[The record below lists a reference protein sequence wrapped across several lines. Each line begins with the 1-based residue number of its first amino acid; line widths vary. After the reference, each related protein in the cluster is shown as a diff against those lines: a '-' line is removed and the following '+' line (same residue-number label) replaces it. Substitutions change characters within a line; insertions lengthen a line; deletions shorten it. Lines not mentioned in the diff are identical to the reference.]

1 MSKEINLISSSLSFL
16 NYPSISPMSLKDY
29 DIGII
34 GVPSEL
40 GTTEMP
46 GCRYGPREIRI
57 ASQQYTGHLSE
68 QKKDLSDAWIGDLGD
83 LEVIQG
89 RPIYFVETAQ
99 KVFGQLA
106 EYKKTLAF
114 LGGDHLMTFCSVS
127 GLRKE
132 LIHPP
137 AILWIDAHLDFDDEY
152 PSGVKYSHATVLKR
166 LSDLKCIDS
175 GNSVVLGY
183 RGYASRAIAEKRASE
198 AGINIFSM
206 QNMRKQSFSSV
217 LEQTIKFLSE
227 APAIYVS
234 VDIDALDCAYAP
246 GTGVHE
252 PGGFAPWEL
261 LEVIRSLNTLK
272 TKIIGVDVVEVNPLR
287 DPTGSTCSIA
297 AIILLELLGVAL
309 NTYSHKKK
317 E

>member
-16 NYPSISPMSLKDY
+16 NYPSISSDSLEDY
-29 DIGII
+29 EMGII

-57 ASQQYTGHLSE
+57 ATQQYTGYLSG
-68 QKKDLSDAWIGDLGD
+68 QKKDISDAWIGDLGD
-83 LEVIQG
+83 LKVIQG
-89 RPIYFVETAQ
+89 RPKYFLETAQ
-99 KVFGQLA
+99 KVFRQLA
-106 EYKKTLAF
+106 KYKKTLAVI
-114 LGGDHLMTFCSVS
+114 GGDHLTTFCSVS

-132 LIHPP
+132 LNDPP

-175 GNSVVLGY
+175 GNSVVIGY
-183 RGYASRAIAEKRASE
+183 RGYASKATAEKGAIE
-198 AGINIFSM
+198 AGINIFPM
-206 QNMRKQSFSSV
+206 QNMRKQSFSLV
-217 LEQTIKFLSE
+217 LEQTTKILRRS
-227 APAIYVS
+227 PTIYVS

-252 PGGFAPWEL
+252 PGGFTPWEL
-261 LEVIRSLNTLK
+261 LEVIRSLNALK

-297 AIILLELLGVAL
+297 AVTLLELLGVAL
-309 NTYSHKKK
+309 KT
-317 E
+317 

>member
-1 MSKEINLISSSLSFL
+1 MSKEINLSSSSLSFL
-16 NYPSISPMSLKDY
+16 NYPSISSDSLENY

-57 ASQQYTGHLSE
+57 ASQQYTGYLSG
-68 QKKDLSDAWIGDLGD
+68 QKKDVSNAWIGDLGD

-89 RPIYFVETAQ
+89 RPIYFVEIAQ
-99 KVFGQLA
+99 KIFRQLGK
-106 EYKKTLAF
+106 YKKTLAL
-114 LGGDHLMTFCSVS
+114 LGGDHLITFCSVS
-127 GLRKE
+127 GLRKDMDQA
-132 LIHPP
+132 P

-152 PSGVKYSHATVLKR
+152 PSGVKFSHATVLKR
-166 LSDLKCIDS
+166 LSDLKCINS
-175 GNSVVLGY
+175 GNSVALGY
-183 RGYASRAIAEKRASE
+183 RGYASKATAEKQAIE

-206 QNMRKQSFSSV
+206 QDMRKQSFSSV
-217 LEQTIKFLSE
+217 LEQTTKILSE
-227 APAIYVS
+227 TPTIYVS

-252 PGGFAPWEL
+252 PGGFTPWEL
-261 LEVIRSLNTLK
+261 LEVIRSLNALK

-297 AIILLELLGVAL
+297 AVTLLELLGVAL
-309 NTYSHKKK
+309 KT
-317 E
+317 